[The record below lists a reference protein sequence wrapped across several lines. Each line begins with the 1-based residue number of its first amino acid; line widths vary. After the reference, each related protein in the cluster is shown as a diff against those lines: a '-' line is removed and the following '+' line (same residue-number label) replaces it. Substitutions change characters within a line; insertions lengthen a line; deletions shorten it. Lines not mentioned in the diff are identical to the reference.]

1 MGVGKSPKAESLSE
15 LEKEQDM
22 THRPTAL
29 SATTLIGDDVRNLE
43 GESLG
48 EIEDI
53 MIDVEAGRIAYAV
66 LSFGGFLGIGDKL
79 FAVPW
84 STMTL
89 DIDEKAFI
97 LDIDKEMLE
106 DAPGFDKD
114 DWPET
119 ISEDD
124 TWLVT
129 VYEYYEREPYWR

>member
-1 MGVGKSPKAESLSE
+1 
-15 LEKEQDM
+15 M

-43 GESLG
+43 GENLG

-84 STMTL
+84 SAMTL

-124 TWLVT
+124 TWLLT